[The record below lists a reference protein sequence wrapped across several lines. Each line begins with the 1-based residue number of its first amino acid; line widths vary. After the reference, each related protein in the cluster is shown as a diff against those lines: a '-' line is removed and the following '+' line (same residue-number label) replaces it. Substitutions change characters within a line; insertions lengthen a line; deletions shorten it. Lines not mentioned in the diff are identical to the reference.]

1 MGIIE
6 PSNSEWSSP
15 PVLVQNRSGS
25 VRYCIDYR
33 LLNDVTRKKCQFMRH
48 ELKFLGWIV
57 GRNGISIPPENTI
70 AVRGRRPPTCTQE
83 VESFLGYIN
92 YHRSH
97 IKNFAEIAS
106 PLYELTGQKARKIP
120 FN

>member
-1 MGIIE
+1 
-6 PSNSEWSSP
+6 
-15 PVLVQNRSGS
+15 
-25 VRYCIDYR
+25 
-33 LLNDVTRKKCQFMRH
+33 MRH

-83 VESFLGYIN
+83 VESFLGYIH

-106 PLYELTGQKARKIP
+106 PLYELTGQKARKLP
-120 FN
+120 FNWTVTHQRVFKKLIGKMTTAPVMKIPNKNDMFILDVH